1 MDHEIFV
8 PHDDQERRNVRA
20 LEEYPEQHLLR
31 LTNRP
36 TFTA

>member
-20 LEEYPEQHLLR
+20 LEEYL
-31 LTNRP
+31 NSI
-36 TFTA
+36 FYG